1 MNIVIAGASGYIG
14 SALIPVLLE
23 KFPEAHITALS
34 RSARVSDDERVT
46 WNDCDLFSLKSLE
59 VSLPTTI
66 DLAVYLVHSMGP
78 TARLDQGSFKDYDL
92 ILADNF
98 SRALRGK
105 ETKQL
110 IYLGGLAP
118 KKNCALS
125 EHMESRLEVESLFSY
140 YKVPCTFM
148 RAGVI
153 VGFEGSSF
161 KILLKLIG
169 RLPVMVCPAWMQTL
183 TSPVDLDS
191 VLRQIAKVSLSPE
204 HYDKTFDL
212 AGCKPLSYL
221 DMVKCTSEFLNKKRY
236 FINVPYFSLKLS
248 KLWVYWVSGAPK
260 NLVYPLIESLK
271 HDMVASEERA
281 LEKLPLHREYRE
293 LLKELPA
300 QNAKE
305 QSKRLPSK
313 KQKNSV
319 RSVQRIEMPWG
330 KDSSWV
336 QNEYINW
343 LPKFLFPFL
352 KVFKEKNRISLAF
365 LVKKFTLLELEFST
379 DRSSHRRQLL
389 YIRTGLLVSENY
401 KGRLEFR
408 SVLDGKYILVAIHNF
423 RPALPWYIYRYTQAK
438 LHLFVM
444 RRFEKHLFKQSQTFK
459 SKKNMK
465 KREADGHSSN

>member
-34 RSARVSDDERVT
+34 RSVRISDDPRVT
-46 WNDCDLFSLKSLE
+46 WNECDLFSLKSLE
-59 VSLPTTI
+59 VSLPQTA
-66 DLAVYLVHSMGP
+66 DLAIYLVHSMGP

-98 SRALRGK
+98 SRALRRK

-118 KKNCALS
+118 KKNSELS
-125 EHMESRLEVESLFSY
+125 EHMESRLEVESLFDS

-169 RLPVMVCPAWMQTL
+169 RLPVMICPAWMQTL

-191 VLRQIAKVSLSPE
+191 VLRQIAKVSLAEE
-204 HYDKTFDL
+204 HYNKTYDM
-212 AGCKPLSYL
+212 AGCQPLSYL
-221 DMVKCTSEFLNKKRY
+221 NMVKDTTEFLNKKRY

-248 KLWVYWVSGAPK
+248 KLWVYWVTGAPK

-281 LEKLPLHREYRE
+281 LEVLPVHKTYKE
-293 LLKELPA
+293 LLKELPEF
-300 QNAKE
+300 NKKE
-305 QSKRLPSK
+305 MSKRIPSK
-313 KQKNSV
+313 RHKKSV
-319 RSVQRIEMPWG
+319 RSVQRIETPWG

-336 QNEYINW
+336 QQEYINW

-352 KVFKEKNRISLAF
+352 KVFKENNKISLAF
-365 LVKKFTLLELEFST
+365 LFKKLTLLELDYST

-423 RPALPWYIYRYTQAK
+423 RPAIPWYIYRYTQAK
-438 LHLFVM
+438 SHLFVM
-444 RRFEKHLFKQSQTFK
+444 KRFEKHLNKL
-459 SKKNMK
+459 SKKFKEMGDST
-465 KREADGHSSN
+465 DGHN